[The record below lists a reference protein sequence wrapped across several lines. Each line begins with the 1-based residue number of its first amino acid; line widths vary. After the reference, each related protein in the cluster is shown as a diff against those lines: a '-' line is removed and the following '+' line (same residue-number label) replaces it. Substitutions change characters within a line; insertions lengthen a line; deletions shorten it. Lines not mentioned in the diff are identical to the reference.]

1 MRTEIW
7 INLFGLP
14 RRVVGLSA
22 LQGALSVD
30 CVPQGVVSPGV
41 SSRNYVYNSDIAGG
55 FRKGSSDQITFII
68 TTSTMETTERNSA
81 VRRNADDQTT
91 INQGAIFLKVAD

>member
-1 MRTEIW
+1 MCLKEWYLRGYHQDISGLYELHVF
-7 INLFGLP
+7 LFGFY
-14 RRVVGLSA
+14 GYYSA
-22 LQGALSVD
+22 V
-30 CVPQGVVSPGV
+30 
-41 SSRNYVYNSDIAGG
+41 AGG

-81 VRRNADDQTT
+81 VRRNTDDQTT